1 MLMPGNEV
9 LPLLRCPKSGER
21 LRAVAPEVL
30 ASVNGAGT
38 TYRIHGGH
46 PVLIDFERSVLDAE
60 SVFDS
65 GAASPVRRPRYLGML
80 LRWAKWAV
88 SPPKR
93 RTARNVAR
101 LRELLLKRSERPVV
115 LVVGGGSIGQ
125 GCRPLYDDPR
135 IGVIGFDLYRS
146 PNVQFVADAHA
157 IPLASESVDGVVVQ
171 AVLEHVL
178 EPQRVVAEIHRV
190 LKPGGL
196 VYAETPF
203 LQQVHE
209 GPYDFTRFTQNGHR
223 WLFRH
228 FDELASASLGGPG
241 TQLLW
246 TIDYLVRGLFRSRTA
261 GKAAKLAFAWVQLLD
276 LLVPERYAVDT
287 ASGFFFLGR
296 KAARSISPREV
307 IRSYRGADG

>member
-1 MLMPGNEV
+1 MLMPASEV
-9 LPLLRCPKSGER
+9 LPLLRCPKSGEP
-21 LRAVAPEVL
+21 LRVVGPETL
-30 ASVNGAGT
+30 ASVNGAAT
-38 TYRIHGGH
+38 TYRIHRGY
-46 PVLIDFERSVLDAE
+46 PVLIDFDRSVLDAE
-60 SVFDS
+60 SVFDT
-65 GAASPVRRPRYLGML
+65 GAASPVRRPRYLGRL
-80 LRWAKWAV
+80 LRLAKWAV

-93 RTARNVAR
+93 RTARNIGR
-101 LRELLLKRSERPVV
+101 LRTLLLERSARPVV

-135 IGVIGFDLYRS
+135 IHVVAFDLYRS

-157 IPLASESVDGVVVQ
+157 IPLASESVDGVIVQ

-178 EPQRVVAEIHRV
+178 EPQRVVAEIYRV

-223 WLFRH
+223 WLFRQ
-228 FDELASASLGGPG
+228 FEELGSASLGGPG

-246 TIDYLVRGLFRSRTA
+246 TIDYLVRGLFRSRAA

-296 KAARSISPREV
+296 KMAHPIAPCDVVRA
-307 IRSYRGADG
+307 YRGADR

>member
-1 MLMPGNEV
+1 MLMPTAEV
-9 LPLLRCPKSGER
+9 MPLLRCPKTGEP
-21 LRAVAPEVL
+21 LRAE
-30 ASVNGAGT
+30 ASGTLTSTNGSGT
-38 TYRIHGGH
+38 TYRIHHGH
-46 PVLIDFERSVLDAE
+46 PVLIDFDRSVLDAE
-60 SVFDS
+60 TVFDS
-65 GAASPVRRPRYLGML
+65 GAASPVRRHSYLGG
-80 LRWAKWAV
+80 LRRLAKWAV

-93 RTARNVAR
+93 TTARNVAR
-101 LRELLLKRSERPVV
+101 LREMLLERDPRPLA

-135 IGVIGFDLYRS
+135 IRLIGFDLYRS

-157 IPLASESVDGVVVQ
+157 IPLASESVDAVIVQ

-178 EPQRVVAEIHRV
+178 DPHRVVAEIHRV
-190 LKPGGL
+190 LKPQGL

-209 GPYDFTRFTQNGHR
+209 GAYDFTRFTQTGHR

-228 FDELASASLGGPG
+228 FEELDSGSLGGPG

-246 TIDYLVRGLFRSRTA
+246 TIDYLVRGLFRSRVA
-261 GKAAKLAFAWVQLLD
+261 GKAAKLVFAWVQLLD
-276 LLVPERYAVDT
+276 ALIPERYSVDA

-296 KAARSISPREV
+296 KADRPITPREV
-307 IRSYRGADG
+307 IRAYRGADG